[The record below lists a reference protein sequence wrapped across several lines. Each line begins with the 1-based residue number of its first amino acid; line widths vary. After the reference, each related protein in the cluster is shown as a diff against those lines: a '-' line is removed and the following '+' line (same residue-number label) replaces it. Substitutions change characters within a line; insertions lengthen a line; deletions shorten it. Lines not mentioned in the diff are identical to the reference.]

1 MSFDIDTRTVTLVD
15 KVESSILDYIKKNE
29 LRPGNSLPNELEL
42 TMELGI
48 SRNVLREA
56 LSRLRMLGIIQTRT
70 KRGIIIQE
78 PSLLTGFERAVEPYL
93 LSENTIVE
101 MMGMR
106 IIIEN
111 GLVDFLF
118 ENLTDEHIHQ
128 LEVIVCSQESNLYP
142 LTVEQETAFHKKIYE
157 ITGNNFMVQFQQ
169 IIQPVLE
176 VTNKDYQSSFAPV
189 NEQLLK
195 EGRMVTHKELFNCIK
210 DRNIEEYRKA
220 IKLHLLPYIEFVKS
234 RSK

>member
-1 MSFDIDTRTVTLVD
+1 MNFDIDTRTVTLVD

-29 LRPGNSLPNELEL
+29 LRPGNSLPNEIEL
-42 TMELGI
+42 AIELGI

-56 LSRLRMLGIIQTRT
+56 LSRLRMLGIIQSRT

-118 ENLTDEHIHQ
+118 ENLTDQHI
-128 LEVIVCSQESNLYP
+128 LELESIVYSQESKLYP
-142 LTVEQETAFHKKIYE
+142 LTVEQETVFHKKIYE

-176 VTNKDYQSSFAPV
+176 VANKDYQSSFAPV
-189 NEQLLK
+189 NERLLK
-195 EGRMVTHKELFNCIK
+195 EGRMVTHKELFLFIK
-210 DRNIEEYRKA
+210 NRDLEGYRNA

-234 RSK
+234 RS

>member
-1 MSFDIDTRTVTLVD
+1 MSFNIDTRTVTLVD

-29 LRPGNSLPNELEL
+29 LRPGNSLPNEIEL

-56 LSRLRMLGIIQTRT
+56 LSRLRMLGIIESRT

-93 LSENTIVE
+93 LSKNTIVE

-106 IIIEN
+106 LIIEN
-111 GLVDFLF
+111 GLIDFLF
-118 ENLTDEHIHQ
+118 ENITDEHIHE
-128 LEVIVCSQESNLYP
+128 LETIVLSQDSNLYP
-142 LTVEQETAFHKKIYE
+142 LTVEQETEFHKKIYE
-157 ITGNNFMVQFQQ
+157 ITGNNFMIQFQR

-176 VTNKDYQSSFAPV
+176 IANRDYQSSFAPV
-189 NEQLLK
+189 NERLLK
-195 EGRMVTHKELFNCIK
+195 EGRMVTHKDLLGCIK
-210 DRNIEEYRKA
+210 DRNVEGYRRA
-220 IKLHLLPYIEFVKS
+220 IKLHLMPYMEFVKN
-234 RSK
+234 RS